1 MPPLS
6 TLRLS
11 PRKTKASVLCFLF
24 LLSLFSNLSL
34 HTPTTAIAPT
44 APSMNSGESLG
55 LHSSSA
61 ISIGEMT
68 NVTFDVSEA
77 PYRWF
82 STTGKISGITHLNI
96 TANTSTN
103 DYWETGSITAYTA
116 ADRCVSSVF
125 YVGYGIE
132 TQCSNP
138 SLDPTILFS
147 IDFFDSQEM
156 MSVLDDNLSFTI
168 TVEQHVED
176 TAPPSNPL
184 PYNYSDGDINSDS
197 STWLAPLV
205 FLDEAP
211 STMVGGY
218 FESEFDTDTIR
229 YQTNYSG
236 THRLNV
242 SINQQVNPTVFD
254 ELSDCQISDSGG
266 HQMVKDINSGW
277 SGSSISGLT
286 AVGNTLYFQAND
298 GLNGNELWKSDGT
311 EAGTMMVKDINSGW
325 GGSSSGPA
333 YFTAIGNTLYF
344 QANDG
349 GNGAE
354 LWKSDG
360 TEAGTMIVKDIY
372 SGGSSSSPT
381 YLTAVGNTVYFRADD
396 ATNGDELHSYK
407 EPNGQPQTF
416 IDCLVTSVNGMAQFS
431 FSPLTPVT
439 SPMPWI
445 ASITFEQVHPLE
457 DPARG
462 DSDGSSLYPPLL
474 EPISV
479 TDGVFNSFGD
489 SDRFAIPIQHGTMQS
504 IQIHTQSN
512 SVFSLLSSSGGNC
525 FSDPTFITVDPSSS
539 FDLESE
545 WVSNTFICD
554 TRYFTDEI
562 QFQISQTISGGELS
576 YLPYQITLSTS
587 NLENISSSAMEQ
599 SIFDPPARGIVPVL
613 NVNENVNGSFL
624 HWSDQTDRYEI
635 QLEPDASAQVQFLS
649 NCATMTQ
656 YSGKNSVLEILTL
669 SQASPIIIQRL
680 QSSNIHDADLKDTCT
695 YSLQVSEY
703 TPAPVS
709 YSTYS
714 FTYDGRFHPTRPIQI
729 SNISEYLP
737 SHIVSNDISMSMPF
751 DLLPTTDGIIQATQI
766 SGNPVTLQLSGTQY
780 RGSEIGNMSVG
791 QHIDFGS
798 PRVQW
803 TTLTLS
809 GLDGSEL
816 QVQFT
821 EQNLLTYTK
830 ESSELYSMGNGA
842 LGSSLDEG
850 WDGEDTFTLNNS
862 ASMATFASVQISTLS
877 EGFKASFSGSSISQ
891 LLCFDTSNP
900 MAQILHQQGDGEY
913 TLNVARGF
921 TSCPSVTL
929 SAPTTVSESSQFTV
943 QYTDWNNEN
952 LSLTVKLFDENLD
965 LIYQNF
971 DTNPIKAIELPAH
984 VTEGMYHLLLVDE
997 SNIVY
1002 AERKLHVVHDPL
1014 QFVQPTKTILDVNE
1028 APQIHIQSFMHHSR
1042 EPVDWTF
1049 TNITLTTIS
1058 QTGAIITQSLDE
1070 EYTGLGAK
1078 VVTLTNLPEV
1088 MPGSILHVQADLYA
1102 GEEVTKY
1109 SLSWKKVFFEPSIT
1123 CETEL
1128 IPDQTLPE
1136 NDVLCLVSLHGKV
1149 HGVSSNELTEF
1160 QVEGTLDIFDEQFE
1174 LIQQIDFSSNLFRS
1188 TPIRIDS
1195 IELGTGHF
1203 FAKVNIS
1210 STANLYLTEEVEGF
1224 EIGSFITSENDSQQ
1238 ILGTY
1243 DLTIISIRDTALA
1256 GDDIV
1261 LTWQTTGEETAYF
1274 WIEVYGDNDIVQTL
1288 SLLNDGST
1296 NGNFKIKLPND
1307 VNPYMTHSITV
1318 HAYSTYGSV
1327 DSKSVNIQG
1336 MNQQTYLDVNINPD
1350 RPKLGSNFN
1359 VELLLSTDDSWLSWN
1374 WALYKSSLITPSD
1387 ILSEGDGFE
1396 LDNSAKFSVHLPLS
1410 QYTSSPYLHL
1420 EVESEDGSLFYET
1433 IRILPLPLRSIT
1445 LDMDSE
1451 MILDKMYDVEW
1462 ELEGQ
1467 YLNTLDNVERI
1478 EFAIYSMDYE
1488 LYLEEVYSV
1497 NTTNGEFE
1505 TRVPSSLTPGSHF
1518 VLIEFTFADGDT
1530 YEHSQII
1537 TVLSSPPG
1545 INIFAL
1551 NIPPLALGLDTI
1563 LVVILIG
1570 HAVFLHR
1577 RSSKK
1582 QQGDDTVFSDEHL
1595 DVEDKEIPEFTE
1607 DYEDYGEIDS
1617 GPKADEYPMY
1627 QEHPAGSGHH
1637 WVKYSSELEWEYIEI

>member
-1 MPPLS
+1 MFSHPTP
-6 TLRLS
+6 RLS
-11 PRKTKASVLCFLF
+11 PRKTKASVLCLLF

-61 ISIGEMT
+61 IPIGEMT

-82 STTGKISGITHLNI
+82 STTGQISGITHLNI

-103 DYWETGSITAYTA
+103 DSWETGSITAYTA
-116 ADRCVSSVF
+116 ADLCVSSVF
-125 YVGYGIE
+125 YVGYGID

-156 MSVLDDNLSFTI
+156 MSVLEDNLSFTI

-176 TAPPSNPL
+176 TAPPSIPL

-197 STWLAPLV
+197 STWSAAPLV

-242 SINQQVNPTVFD
+242 SINQQVNPSVFD

-266 HQMVKDINSGW
+266 HQMVKDINEGW
-277 SGSSISGLT
+277 YSSSISELT
-286 AVGNTLYFQAND
+286 AVGNTLYFRGDDAT
-298 GLNGNELWKSDGT
+298 NGAELWKSDGT

-325 GGSSSGPA
+325 SSSSPSIL
-333 YFTAIGNTLYF
+333 TAVGNTLYF
-344 QANDG
+344 SADDG
-349 GNGAE
+349 GNGWE

-360 TEAGTMIVKDIY
+360 TEAGTMMVKDIY
-372 SGGSSSSPT
+372 SGGGGSSPSS
-381 YLTAVGNTVYFRADD
+381 LTALGNTLYFNANDGG
-396 ATNGDELHSYK
+396 NGYEFHSYK

-431 FSPLTPVT
+431 FSPLTPISLPT
-439 SPMPWI
+439 PWI

-474 EPISV
+474 DPTSV

-512 SVFSLLSSSGGNC
+512 SVFSLLSSGDGNC
-525 FSDPTFITVDPSSS
+525 FSDPAFITVDPSSS
-539 FDLESE
+539 FNLESE

-562 QFQISQTISGGELS
+562 QFQISQTTSGGVPYLS
-576 YLPYQITLSTS
+576 YQITLSTS
-587 NLENISSSAMEQ
+587 NLQNISSSAMGQ

-703 TPAPVS
+703 TPEPVL

-714 FTYDGRFHPTRPIQI
+714 FTYDGRFHPTHPIQI

-737 SHIVSNDISMSMPF
+737 SHIVSNDISTSVPF
-751 DLLPTTDGIIQATQI
+751 DLLPTTDGIIHATQT

-803 TTLTLS
+803 TMLTLS

-877 EGFKASFSGSSISQ
+877 EGFKASFAGSSISQ

-921 TSCPSVTL
+921 TSCPSVSL
-929 SAPTTVSESSQFTV
+929 YAPTTVSESSQFTV
-943 QYTDWNNEN
+943 QYTDWNNDD
-952 LSLTVKLFDENLD
+952 LSLTVKLFDENLN

-971 DTNPIKAIELPAH
+971 DTNPIQAIELPAH

-1028 APQIHIQSFMHHSR
+1028 APQILIHSFMHHSG

-1136 NDVLCLVSLHGKV
+1136 NDVLCLVSLNGNV
-1149 HGVSSNELTEF
+1149 HGGSSNGLTEF

-1203 FAKVNIS
+1203 FAKVNVS

-1224 EIGSFITSENDSQQ
+1224 EIGSFISSENESQQ

-1274 WIEVYGDNDIVQTL
+1274 LVEVYGDNDIVQTL

-1307 VNPYMTHSITV
+1307 VNPYMAHSITV

-1374 WALYKSSLITPSD
+1374 WALYKSSHITPSD
-1387 ILSEGDGFE
+1387 ILSEGNGFE

-1462 ELEGQ
+1462 KLEGQ

-1505 TRVPSSLTPGSHF
+1505 TRIPSSLTPGSHF

-1537 TVLSSPPG
+1537 TVLSDPPG

-1577 RSSKK
+1577 RSSKT
-1582 QQGDDTVFSDEHL
+1582 QQRDDTVFSDEHL
-1595 DVEDKEIPEFTE
+1595 DAEDKEIPEFTV

-1617 GPKADEYPMY
+1617 VPEADEYPMY